1 MTSTET
7 PNRKVD
13 SVGVGMYLLAAFL
26 FAFNGSISK
35 LAMNAGLDP
44 GHLTQLRSSGA
55 MVFLLIFVLFT
66 NRGAFRIKRGE
77 LLFLLAYGVIAFV
90 LVQFLYFY
98 TVSLLPLG
106 LGTLLIFLAPGV
118 VALWV
123 RFGKK
128 QPVSNRLW
136 AAIALSLAGL
146 ALVAQVWQGLS
157 FNLLGVFAGLLCA
170 VVLALYWLL
179 GEAGQKKR
187 DGVSLTMWGFVF
199 ASITWA
205 ILQPWW
211 NFPFSIL
218 REMSEPLTSSF
229 PSLPIWGIMLW
240 GVLLGTIAPFLLV
253 LGSLRRI
260 GAQRA
265 GIVATT
271 EPLWAGLIAIV
282 VLGETLNWIQ
292 ALGASIVVVG
302 VVLAETS
309 RRMSPIEDSESLPTP
324 V

>member
-1 MTSTET
+1 MASNYA
-7 PNRKVD
+7 PARKVD

-35 LAMNAGLDP
+35 LAMNAGLAP
-44 GHLTQLRSSGA
+44 GHLTQLRSTGA
-55 MVFLLIFVLFT
+55 MLFLVVFVLFT

-77 LLFLLAYGVIAFV
+77 LTFLLAYGVIAFV

-106 LGTLLIFLAPGV
+106 LGTLLIFLAPVV

-136 AAIALSLAGL
+136 LAIALSLAGL
-146 ALVAQVWQGLS
+146 ALVAEVWQGFS

-170 VVLALYWLL
+170 VILALYWLL

-187 DGVSLTMWGFVF
+187 DGVSLTMWGFIF

-211 NFPFSIL
+211 NFPFSVL
-218 REMSEPLTSSF
+218 TEMSVPVTSTF

-240 GVLLGTIAPFLLV
+240 GVLMGTIVPFLLV

-282 VLGETLNWIQ
+282 VLGESLNWIQ
-292 ALGASIVVVG
+292 ASGGSIVVIG

-309 RRMSPIEDSESLPTP
+309 RRMSAVEDSESLPTP
-324 V
+324 L

>member
-1 MTSTET
+1 MASIDT

-44 GHLTQLRSSGA
+44 GHLTQIRSSGA
-55 MVFLLIFVLFT
+55 MVFLVIFVLFT

-106 LGTLLIFLAPGV
+106 LGTLLIFLAPVV

-123 RFGKK
+123 RFGRK

-146 ALVAQVWQGLS
+146 ALVAQIWQGFS

-187 DGVSLTMWGFVF
+187 DGVSLTMWGFIF

-211 NFPFSIL
+211 YFPFSIL
-218 REMSEPLTSSF
+218 REMSEPLTSTF
-229 PSLPIWGIMLW
+229 PSLPIWGIVLW

-309 RRMSPIEDSESLPTP
+309 RRMSPIEDSETLPTP

>member
-1 MTSTET
+1 MTNIET

-106 LGTLLIFLAPGV
+106 LGTLLIFLAPVV

-146 ALVAQVWQGLS
+146 ALVAQVWQGFS

-170 VVLALYWLL
+170 VILALYWLL

-187 DGVSLTMWGFVF
+187 DGVSLTMWGFIF

>member
-1 MTSTET
+1 MASIDI

-44 GHLTQLRSSGA
+44 GHLTQVRSTGA
-55 MVFLLIFVLFT
+55 MVFLVIFVLFT

-106 LGTLLIFLAPGV
+106 LGTLLIFLAPLV

-146 ALVAQVWQGLS
+146 ALVAQIWQGFS

-170 VVLALYWLL
+170 VILALYWIL

-187 DGVSLTMWGFVF
+187 DGVSLTMWGFIF

-229 PSLPIWGIMLW
+229 PSLPIWGIVLW

-271 EPLWAGLIAIV
+271 EPLWAGLIAII

>member
-1 MTSTET
+1 MASIDI

-44 GHLTQLRSSGA
+44 GHLTQVRSTGA
-55 MVFLLIFVLFT
+55 MVFLVIFVLFT

-106 LGTLLIFLAPGV
+106 LGTLLIFLAPLV

-128 QPVSNRLW
+128 QPVSDRLW

-146 ALVAQVWQGLS
+146 ALVAQIWQGFS
-157 FNLLGVFAGLLCA
+157 FNLLGVFSGLLCA
-170 VVLALYWLL
+170 VILALYWIL

-187 DGVSLTMWGFVF
+187 DGVSLTMWGFIF

-211 NFPFSIL
+211 NFPFSVFT
-218 REMSEPLTSSF
+218 EMTVPLTSTF
-229 PSLPIWGIMLW
+229 PSLPIWGIVLW
-240 GVLLGTIAPFLLV
+240 GVLLGTVAPFLLV

-271 EPLWAGLIAIV
+271 EPLWAGLIAII

-309 RRMSPIEDSESLPTP
+309 RRMSPIEDSDSLPTP

>member
-1 MTSTET
+1 MASIDT

-44 GHLTQLRSSGA
+44 GHLTQIRSSGA
-55 MVFLLIFVLFT
+55 MVFLVIFVLFT

-106 LGTLLIFLAPGV
+106 LGTLLIFLAPVV

-123 RFGKK
+123 RFGRK

-146 ALVAQVWQGLS
+146 ALVAQIWQGFS

-187 DGVSLTMWGFVF
+187 DGVSLTMWGFIF

-211 NFPFSIL
+211 YFPFSIL
-218 REMSEPLTSSF
+218 REMSEPLTSTF
-229 PSLPIWGIMLW
+229 PSLPIWGIVLW

>member
-1 MTSTET
+1 MASIDI

-44 GHLTQLRSSGA
+44 GHLTQVRSTGA
-55 MVFLLIFVLFT
+55 MVFLVIFVLFT
-66 NRGAFRIKRGE
+66 NRGALRIKRGE

-106 LGTLLIFLAPGV
+106 LGTLLIFLAPLV

-128 QPVSNRLW
+128 QPVSDRLW

-146 ALVAQVWQGLS
+146 ALVAQIWQGFS
-157 FNLLGVFAGLLCA
+157 FNLLGVFSGLLCA
-170 VVLALYWLL
+170 VILALYWIL

-187 DGVSLTMWGFVF
+187 DGVSLTMWGFIF

-229 PSLPIWGIMLW
+229 PSLPIWGIVLW

-271 EPLWAGLIAIV
+271 EPLWAGLIAII